1 MTNDELART
10 LKALSFRLA
19 SFQPLAGGWTCTCS
33 DNSNRRAYH
42 ISRTAS
48 TVNVEGP
55 EPQLVEKL
63 TVAFQPEQP
72 EQPTQQPRRR
82 RKHGT
87 QEDNGGA

>member
-10 LKALSFRLA
+10 LKALGFRLA

-72 EQPTQQPRRR
+72 EASTKKRKPR
-82 RKHGT
+82 
-87 QEDNGGA
+87 A

>member
-10 LKALSFRLA
+10 LKTLGFRLA

-63 TVAFQPEQP
+63 MVAFQPAPVAAPVPKKQ
-72 EQPTQQPRRR
+72 R
-82 RKHGT
+82 RKVDPESG
-87 QEDNGGA
+87 NP

>member
-10 LKALSFRLA
+10 LKALGFRLA

-63 TVAFQPEQP
+63 TVAFQPEPVAAPVPKKQ
-72 EQPTQQPRRR
+72 R
-82 RKHGT
+82 RKVDPNAG
-87 QEDNGGA
+87 NP

>member
-1 MTNDELART
+1 MTNDELARI
-10 LKALSFRLA
+10 LKALGFRLA

-48 TVNVEGP
+48 IVNVEGP

-72 EQPTQQPRRR
+72 EAPVPKKQR
-82 RKHGT
+82 RKVDPASG
-87 QEDNGGA
+87 NP

>member
-1 MTNDELART
+1 MTNDELARV
-10 LKALSFRLA
+10 LKALGFRLA

-63 TVAFQPEQP
+63 MVAFQPEQP
-72 EQPTQQPRRR
+72 EASTKKRKPR
-82 RKHGT
+82 
-87 QEDNGGA
+87 A

>member
-10 LKALSFRLA
+10 LKALGFRLA
-19 SFQPLAGGWTCTCS
+19 SFQPLAAGWTCTCT

-63 TVAFQPEQP
+63 MVAFQPKQP
-72 EQPTQQPRRR
+72 EASTKKRKPR
-82 RKHGT
+82 
-87 QEDNGGA
+87 A

>member
-10 LKALSFRLA
+10 LKALGFRLA

-63 TVAFQPEQP
+63 MVAFQPEQP
-72 EQPTQQPRRR
+72 EASTKKRKPR
-82 RKHGT
+82 
-87 QEDNGGA
+87 A